1 MMKPL
6 TVPAIFMFLGAATL
20 LAQTNSSPRLEDLT
34 HPEVRA
40 RQIEVALLPI
50 GSTEPHAN
58 HLPYTTDALSAQILA
73 QRVGAKANAMGAKV
87 LVLPTMPYGVNSNQ
101 APNPYAQSIRPATL
115 MQFIKDV
122 VDVSEHQGIRKIVIL
137 NAHGG
142 NTTTI
147 AATLRELY
155 ASNPKVFAAQVDYWV
170 SYADKGKEL
179 LKTGGDHANEEETSI
194 ALELFPD
201 KVHMD
206 RAVKAKD
213 TPFAMPSLKVPY
225 IHFMRPWMYVSDN
238 TGTGDPTQGTAEKGR
253 VLVGVFLDRIS
264 NFLKE
269 LSDAKLTE
277 TFPFDFKK

>member
-1 MMKPL
+1 MKLFSLPVL
-6 TVPAIFMFLGAATL
+6 LVSLGAATVF
-20 LAQTNSSPRLEDLT
+20 AQSNPSPCLEDLT
-34 HPEVRA
+34 HPEVRS

-50 GSTEPHAN
+50 GSTEPHAK
-58 HLPYTTDALSAQILA
+58 HLPYANDTLSARILA
-73 QRVGAKANAMGAKV
+73 ERVAAKANAMGAKV

-147 AATLRELY
+147 AATLRELF
-155 ASNPKVFAAQVDYWV
+155 ASNPQVFAAQVDSWI
-170 SYADKGKEL
+170 SFPEKAKEL
-179 LKTGGDHANEEETSI
+179 IKTGGDHADEQETSI
-194 ALELFPD
+194 SLALFPD
-201 KVHMD
+201 KVYMD

-213 TPFAMPSLKVPY
+213 TPLALPSLRVPY

-238 TGTGDPTQGTAEKGR
+238 TGTGDPTQATAEKGR

-269 LSDAKLTE
+269 LSDAKLTG

>member
-1 MMKPL
+1 MTKHWRL
-6 TVPAIFMFLGAATL
+6 PALFLL
-20 LAQTNSSPRLEDLT
+20 LSSIALWAQTNNSPQLGDLT
-34 HPEVRA
+34 HPEVRS
-40 RQIEVALLPI
+40 RQVEVAVLPI
-50 GSTEPHAN
+50 GSTEPHGN
-58 HLPYTTDALSAQILA
+58 HLRYDTDALSAQILA
-73 QRVGAKANAMGAKV
+73 ERVAAKANAKGAKV

-122 VDVSEHQGIRKIVIL
+122 VEVSEHQGIHKIVIL

-147 AATLRELY
+147 AATLRELF
-155 ASNPKVFAAQVDYWV
+155 ASNPKVFAAQVDYWI
-170 SYADKGKEL
+170 SYGDKMKEVIE
-179 LKTGGDHANEEETSI
+179 TGGDHASEEETSI
-194 ALELFPD
+194 ALALFGD
-201 KVHMD
+201 RVHMD

-213 TPFAMPSLKVPY
+213 TPLALPSLKVPY

-238 TGTGDPTQGTAEKGR
+238 TGTGDPTQGSADKGR
-253 VLVGVFLDRIS
+253 VLVDVFLDRIS

>member
-1 MMKPL
+1 MKHSHLPGL
-6 TVPAIFMFLGAATL
+6 FLLMGAAAL
-20 LAQTNSSPRLEDLT
+20 WCQTNTSPRLEDLT
-34 HPEVRA
+34 HPEVRG
-40 RQIEVALLPI
+40 REIQVALLPI

-58 HLPYTTDALSAQILA
+58 HLPYGTDAWSARELA
-73 QRVGAKANAMGAKV
+73 QRVGAKANGLGAKV

-155 ASNPKVFAAQVDYWV
+155 ASNPKVFAAQVDYWIV
-170 SYADKGKEL
+170 YADKAKEIIR
-179 LKTGGDHANEEETSI
+179 TGGDHANEEETSI
-194 ALELFPD
+194 ALALFPD
-201 KVHMD
+201 QVHMD
-206 RAVKAKD
+206 RAVKARE
-213 TPFAMPSLKVPY
+213 TPLALPSLRVPY

-238 TGTGDPTQGTAEKGR
+238 TGLGDPTQGTLGKGR
-253 VLVGVFLDRIS
+253 VLTDVFLERIS
-264 NFLKE
+264 SFLKE

-277 TFPFDFKK
+277 TFPFDYKK

>member
-1 MMKPL
+1 MTKHWRL
-6 TVPAIFMFLGAATL
+6 PALFLL
-20 LAQTNSSPRLEDLT
+20 LSSIALWAQTNTSPQLGDLT
-34 HPEVRA
+34 HPEVRS

-50 GSTEPHAN
+50 GSTEPHGN
-58 HLPYTTDALSAQILA
+58 HLRYDTDALSAQILA
-73 QRVGAKANAMGAKV
+73 ERVGAKANALGAKV

-147 AATLRELY
+147 AATLRELF
-155 ASNPKVFAAQVDYWV
+155 ASNPKVFAAQVDYWI
-170 SYADKGKEL
+170 SYADKGKQII
-179 LKTGGDHANEEETSI
+179 KTGGDHASEEETSI
-194 ALELFPD
+194 ALALFPG

-213 TPFAMPSLKVPY
+213 TPLALPSLRVPY

-238 TGTGDPTQGTAEKGR
+238 TGTGDPTQASAEKGR
-253 VLVGVFLDRIS
+253 VLVDVFLDRIS

>member
-1 MMKPL
+1 MLRLRYWP
-6 TVPAIFMFLGAATL
+6 VL
-20 LAQTNSSPRLEDLT
+20 LLLPGLSVTPAQTNPSPRLEDLT

-40 RQIEVALLPI
+40 RHIEVALLPI

-58 HLPYTTDALSAQILA
+58 HLPYATDALSAQVLA
-73 QRVGAKANAMGAKV
+73 HRVAARANAAGAKV

-122 VDVSEHQGIRKIVIL
+122 VEVSERQGIRKIVIL

-155 ASNPKVFAAQVDYWV
+155 ASNPKVFAAQVDYWTV
-170 SYADKGKEL
+170 YGDKAKQII
-179 LKTGGDHANEEETSI
+179 KPGGDHANEEETSV
-194 ALELFPD
+194 ALELFPE

-206 RAVKAKD
+206 RAVKAREAKL
-213 TPFAMPSLKVPY
+213 AIASLHAPY

-238 TGTGDPTQGTAEKGR
+238 TGLGDPTQGTAEKGR
-253 VLVGVFLDRIS
+253 ILVEVFLERMA

-277 TFPFDFKK
+277 TFPFDSRK